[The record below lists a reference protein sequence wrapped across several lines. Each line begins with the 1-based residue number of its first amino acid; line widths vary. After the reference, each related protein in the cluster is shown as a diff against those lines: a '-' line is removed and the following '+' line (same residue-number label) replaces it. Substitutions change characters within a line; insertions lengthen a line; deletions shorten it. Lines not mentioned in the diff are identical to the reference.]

1 MTLAATTRAPAPI
14 AAEAATE
21 GCNVVAGATTPSG
34 LDRSSCQG
42 PSASRI
48 VASRDDSP
56 AYGTN
61 APRAESC
68 ETATVTAPPSLGAG
82 SLGIAFRVAAL
93 GLATVLGFVLA
104 RWLGP
109 AELGRYETAMGW
121 SALLAVLIVAG
132 TDRLLVRET
141 AAGIARGDHARV
153 HGVRAW
159 SALRHR
165 NGTFLAIG
173 AAGVAAAFAGD
184 TSSASLVVF
193 GAILAAGTAGTRRR
207 AAILQGHGRVGASQF
222 VELVLVPGLA
232 LVAIAGVMLAGAGSR
247 QAAAALACQAFAAVT
262 ASFVARAWLV
272 RNESDDRVH
281 ATADGE
287 PGAWRAASFA
297 LLAMGVLS
305 VLQGKADIVLC
316 AALTGDA
323 ELGRLGVATRIGN
336 LVAVPLLVANA
347 VIAPQLARAHA
358 QGDTAGLARIAVG
371 SARAA
376 TGFAAVLAAGA
387 LLFADPLL
395 ALFGSGYGEA
405 RSALFAVVV
414 AQFVNVAMGSVG
426 LALLMTGHER
436 SALVG
441 LIAGALVD
449 LSGIV
454 WLVPQYGA
462 FGAALARG
470 AGLVVWNVLLAV
482 AVRRRLGVAL
492 EAWAVIR

>member
-1 MTLAATTRAPAPI
+1 MTLAATTRAPAPK
-14 AAEAATE
+14 
-21 GCNVVAGATTPSG
+21 
-34 LDRSSCQG
+34 
-42 PSASRI
+42 
-48 VASRDDSP
+48 
-56 AYGTN
+56 
-61 APRAESC
+61 APRADSC
-68 ETATVTAPPSLGAG
+68 VAATATGPRSLGAG
-82 SLGIAFRVAAL
+82 SLGVAFRIAAL
-93 GLATVLGFVLA
+93 GLTTVLGIVLA

-141 AAGIARGDHARV
+141 AAGIARGDHERV
-153 HGVRAW
+153 LGVRTW
-159 SALRHR
+159 SASRHR
-165 NGTFLAIG
+165 NGTLLAIG
-173 AAGVAAAFAGD
+173 ASGVAAAFVGD

-207 AAILQGHGRVGASQF
+207 AAILQGFGRVGASQF

-232 LVAIAGVMLAGAGSR
+232 LIAIGGMLLAGAASR
-247 QAAAALACQAFAAVT
+247 QAPAALACQAFAAVT
-262 ASFVARAWLV
+262 AFLVARAWLV
-272 RNESDDRVH
+272 RIETDDRDR
-281 ATADGE
+281 ATAVGE
-287 PGAWRAASFA
+287 LRAWRAASFA

-358 QGDTAGLARIAVG
+358 NGDAAGLARIAVG

-376 TGFAAVLAAGA
+376 TGFAVVLAAGA

-395 ALFGSGYGEA
+395 AWFGPGYGEA
-405 RSALFAVVV
+405 RPALIAVVV

-441 LIAGALVD
+441 LVAGVLVD
-449 LSGIV
+449 LGGIV
-454 WLVPQYGA
+454 CLVPQYGA
-462 FGAALARG
+462 YGAALARG
-470 AGLVVWNVLLAV
+470 AGLVVWNVLLAI

-492 EAWAVIR
+492 EAWAVTR